1 MAVPR
6 DQAGVRRQVAAG
18 YDHMAD
24 RYTQA
29 RSPVLPPLLEAFA
42 EGLDDGAAALDLGCG
57 AGVPISAWLA
67 RRFAVTGIDAS
78 ARQIALAR
86 ERVPLADFRQADMTV
101 ARFPTARFALIV
113 AAYSIIHVPR
123 EEHSSLIHRIASW
136 LAPGGG
142 FLASWALDAWE
153 GEEQIAHGLDAEP
166 SQPCL
171 LGRANARHGRHVRLK
186 QIFILGA
193 RLARRLSGARA
204 LRGKDGRLRQRL
216 RERPR
221 LIWRG

>member
-153 GEEQIAHGLDAEP
+153 GEEQDWEGWGAAMWWSYFGAETSLTMLRDAGLTVNNGDIATVSDGPETWMW
-166 SQPCL
+166 
-171 LGRANARHGRHVRLK
+171 V
-186 QIFILGA
+186 
-193 RLARRLSGARA
+193 LAR
-204 LRGKDGRLRQRL
+204 
-216 RERPR
+216 
-221 LIWRG
+221 

>member
-153 GEEQIAHGLDAEP
+153 GEEQDWEGWGAAMWWSHFGAETSLTMLRDAGLTVNNGDIATVSNGPETWMWVLARTPAHGA
-166 SQPCL
+166 
-171 LGRANARHGRHVRLK
+171 GRR
-186 QIFILGA
+186 
-193 RLARRLSGARA
+193 S
-204 LRGKDGRLRQRL
+204 
-216 RERPR
+216 ER
-221 LIWRG
+221 